1 MAENR
6 PAKAGDRMPDYRFLN
21 RQAGEFVTEVLRE
34 KANKGRIVLFGL
46 PGAFTPTCSTQ
57 QLPKYEEL
65 YDEFIDLGIE
75 DVYCTSVNDPFVMN
89 AWFENLGIKKV
100 KSIPDGNADLAQGL
114 GMFVSK
120 RNLNFGSRSWRY
132 ALVVDTDKRI
142 IEQAFV
148 EPGFTND
155 IESDPFEVSNAE
167 TVLEW
172 LKSNT

>member
-1 MAENR
+1 MADNR
-6 PAKAGDRMPDYRFLN
+6 PAKAGDRMPDFRFLN
-21 RQAGEFVTEVLRE
+21 RQAGEFVTEILRD

-89 AWFENLGIKKV
+89 AWFENLDIKKV
-100 KSIPDGNADLAQGL
+100 KSIPDGNGDLAQNL
-114 GMFVSK
+114 GMYVSK
-120 RNLNFGSRSWRY
+120 RNLNFGARSWRY
-132 ALVVDTDKRI
+132 ALVADTEKRI
-142 IEQAFV
+142 IEQVFV

-172 LKSNT
+172 LKAN

>member
-1 MAENR
+1 MADNR
-6 PAKAGDRMPDYRFLN
+6 PAKAGDRMPDFRFLN
-21 RQAGEFVTEVLRE
+21 RQAGEFVTEILRD

-75 DVYCTSVNDPFVMN
+75 DVYCTSANDPFVMN

-100 KSIPDGNADLAQGL
+100 KSIPDGNGDLAQNL
-114 GMFVSK
+114 GMYVSK
-120 RNLNFGSRSWRY
+120 RNLNFGARSWRY
-132 ALVVDTDKRI
+132 ALVADTEKRI
-142 IEQAFV
+142 IEQVFV

-172 LKSNT
+172 LKAN

>member
-1 MAENR
+1 MADNR
-6 PAKAGDRMPDYRFLN
+6 PAKAGDRMPDFRFLN
-21 RQAGEFVTEVLRE
+21 RQAGEFVTEILRD

-89 AWFENLGIKKV
+89 AWFENLDIKKV
-100 KSIPDGNADLAQGL
+100 KSIPDGNGDLAQNL
-114 GMFVSK
+114 GMYVSK
-120 RNLNFGSRSWRY
+120 RNLNFGARSWRY
-132 ALVVDTDKRI
+132 ALVADTEKRI
-142 IEQAFV
+142 IEQVFV
-148 EPGFTND
+148 EPGFTNN

-172 LKSNT
+172 LKAN

>member
-1 MAENR
+1 MADNR
-6 PAKAGDRMPDYRFLN
+6 PAKAGDRMPDFRFLN
-21 RQAGEFVTEVLRE
+21 RQAGEFVTEILRD

-89 AWFENLGIKKV
+89 AWFENLDIKKV
-100 KSIPDGNADLAQGL
+100 KSIPDGNGDLAQNL
-114 GMFVSK
+114 GMYVSK
-120 RNLNFGSRSWRY
+120 RNLNFGARSWRY
-132 ALVVDTDKRI
+132 ALVVDTEKRI

-172 LKSNT
+172 LKAN

>member
-1 MAENR
+1 MADNR
-6 PAKAGDRMPDYRFLN
+6 PAKAGDRMPDFRFLN
-21 RQAGEFVTEVLRE
+21 RQAGEFVTEILRD

-89 AWFENLGIKKV
+89 AWFENLDIKKV
-100 KSIPDGNADLAQGL
+100 KSIPDGNGDLAQNL
-114 GMFVSK
+114 GMYVSK
-120 RNLNFGSRSWRY
+120 RNLNFGARSWRY
-132 ALVVDTDKRI
+132 ALVVDTGKRI
-142 IEQAFV
+142 IEQVFV

-172 LKSNT
+172 LKAN

>member
-1 MAENR
+1 MADNR
-6 PAKAGDRMPDYRFLN
+6 PAKAGDRMPDFRFLN
-21 RQAGEFVTEVLRE
+21 RQAGEFVTEILRD

-100 KSIPDGNADLAQGL
+100 KSIPDGNGDLAQNL
-114 GMFVSK
+114 GMYVSK
-120 RNLNFGSRSWRY
+120 RNLNFGARSWRY
-132 ALVVDTDKRI
+132 ALVADTEKRI
-142 IEQAFV
+142 IEQVFV

-172 LKSNT
+172 LKAN

>member
-1 MAENR
+1 MADNR
-6 PAKAGDRMPDYRFLN
+6 PAKAGDRMPDFRFLN
-21 RQAGEFVTEVLRE
+21 RQAGEFVTEILRD

-89 AWFENLGIKKV
+89 AWFENLDIKKV
-100 KSIPDGNADLAQGL
+100 KSIPDGNGDLAQNL
-114 GMFVSK
+114 GMYVSK
-120 RNLNFGSRSWRY
+120 RNLNFGARSWRY
-132 ALVVDTDKRI
+132 ALVADTEKRI
-142 IEQAFV
+142 IEQVFV

-155 IESDPFEVSNAE
+155 IESDPFEVSNEE
-167 TVLEW
+167 TGLEW
-172 LKSNT
+172 LKAN

>member
-1 MAENR
+1 MADNR
-6 PAKAGDRMPDYRFLN
+6 PAKAGDRMPDFRFLN
-21 RQAGEFVTEVLRE
+21 RQAGEFVTEILRD

-89 AWFENLGIKKV
+89 AWFENLDIKKV
-100 KSIPDGNADLAQGL
+100 KSIPDGNGDLAQNL
-114 GMFVSK
+114 GMYVSK
-120 RNLNFGSRSWRY
+120 RNLNFGARSWRY
-132 ALVVDTDKRI
+132 ALVGDTEKRI
-142 IEQAFV
+142 IEQVFV

-172 LKSNT
+172 LKAN

>member
-1 MAENR
+1 MADNR
-6 PAKAGDRMPDYRFLN
+6 PAKAGDRMPDFRFLN
-21 RQAGEFVTEVLRE
+21 RQAGEFVTEVLRD

-100 KSIPDGNADLAQGL
+100 KSIPDGNGDLAQNL
-114 GMFVSK
+114 GMYISK
-120 RNLNFGSRSWRY
+120 RNLNFGARSWRY
-132 ALVVDTDKRI
+132 ALVADTEKRI
-142 IEQAFV
+142 IEQVFV

-172 LKSNT
+172 LKAN

>member
-6 PAKAGDRMPDYRFLN
+6 PAKAVDRMPDFRFLN
-21 RQAGEFVTEVLRE
+21 RAAGDFVTEVLRE

-89 AWFENLGIKKV
+89 AWFDDLGIKKV
-100 KSIPDGNADLAQGL
+100 KSIPDGNGDLAQGL

-120 RNLNFGSRSWRY
+120 RNLNFG
-132 ALVVDTDKRI
+132 
-142 IEQAFV
+142 
-148 EPGFTND
+148 
-155 IESDPFEVSNAE
+155 FEF
-167 TVLEW
+167 
-172 LKSNT
+172 

>member
-1 MAENR
+1 MADNR
-6 PAKAGDRMPDYRFLN
+6 PAKAGDRMPDFRFLN
-21 RQAGEFVTEVLRE
+21 RQAGEFVSEILRD

-89 AWFENLGIKKV
+89 AWFENLDIKKV
-100 KSIPDGNADLAQGL
+100 KSIPDGNGDLAQNL
-114 GMFVSK
+114 GMYVSK
-120 RNLNFGSRSWRY
+120 RNLNFGARSWRY
-132 ALVVDTDKRI
+132 ALVVDTEKRI

-172 LKSNT
+172 LKAN